1 MESVTDHERDV
12 AYTEFVHDQW
22 AALYRTAFLL
32 TGDHQRA
39 EDVVQTALMKVYLA
53 WPRVVSMSHPGAYAR
68 TVVVNQL
75 TSWWRLRSNSER
87 PVLTLVDQAVST
99 PADRAVPAFDEG
111 LVEARTLW
119 GEVLVLPPR
128 QRAVIVLRYYED
140 RSEAEIAEILGIS
153 AGSVKTHAHHA
164 MATLRARLGEGAS
177 GLGLDVQEDR
187 T

>member
-1 MESVTDHERDV
+1 MESVRDRERDV
-12 AYTEFVHDQW
+12 AYTEFVQSEW
-22 AALYRTAFLL
+22 ASLYRTAYLL

-39 EDVVQTALMKVYLA
+39 EDVVQTALMKLYLA
-53 WPRVVSMSHPGAYAR
+53 WPRVVSMSHPAAYAR

-87 PVLTLVDQAVST
+87 PTLHRTDQVL
-99 PADRAVPAFDEG
+99 PAFDEG

-119 GEVLVLPPR
+119 TQVLGLPPR

-164 MATLRARLGEGAS
+164 MATLRNGLGEGPRR
-177 GLGLDVQEDR
+177 LELDVQEDR

>member
-1 MESVTDHERDV
+1 VKDRDRDV
-12 AYTEFVHDQW
+12 AYTEFVQGQW

-39 EDVVQTALMKVYLA
+39 EDVVQTALMKLYLA
-53 WPRVVSMSHPGAYAR
+53 WPRVVSMSHPAAYAR

-87 PVLTLVDQAVST
+87 PTLNPTDQAL
-99 PADRAVPAFDEG
+99 PAFDEG

-119 GEVLVLPPR
+119 TQVLGLPPR

-153 AGSVKTHAHHA
+153 VGSVKTHAHHA
-164 MATLRARLGEGAS
+164 MATLRGRLDGELR
-177 GLGLDVQEDR
+177 GLELDVQEDR

>member
-1 MESVTDHERDV
+1 MESVRDRERDV
-12 AYTEFVHDQW
+12 AYTEFVHAQW

-39 EDVVQTALMKVYLA
+39 EDIVQTALMKLYLA
-53 WPRVVSMSHPGAYAR
+53 WPRVASMSHPAAYAR
-68 TVVVNQL
+68 TMVVNQL
-75 TSWWRLRSNSER
+75 TSWWRLRTNSER
-87 PVLTLVDQAVST
+87 PTSNRTEQAL
-99 PADRAVPAFDEG
+99 PAFDEG
-111 LVEARTLW
+111 LVEARALW
-119 GEVLVLPPR
+119 TQVLALPPR

-164 MATLRARLGEGAS
+164 MATLRGRLGQE
-177 GLGLDVQEDR
+177 LRDLELDVQEDR